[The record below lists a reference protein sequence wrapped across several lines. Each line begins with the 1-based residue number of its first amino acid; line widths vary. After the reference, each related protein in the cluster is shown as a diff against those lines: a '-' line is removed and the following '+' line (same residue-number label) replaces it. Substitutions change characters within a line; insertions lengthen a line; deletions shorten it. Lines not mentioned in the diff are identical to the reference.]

1 MADSGKRFSQ
11 ERDRVAH
18 DPVERVEEFVVGL
31 EFSELR
37 VRIVRGEGPGEL
49 DGNDSIADAVE
60 DLGGLAE
67 VGIAGKS
74 AGILEKAEVDSPE
87 LLRAIVI
94 DRRPPGL
101 PPAPNRLVAV
111 NSAPTGLEPEGGREQ
126 DKPVDFR
133 VGGGVESGQI
143 AAHRGP
149 DQAAGSAV
157 QRVFDDSQL

>member
-18 DPVERVEEFVVGL
+18 DSVERVEEFVVGI
-31 EFSELR
+31 EFSQLR

-49 DGNDSIADAVE
+49 DGNDSIVDAVD
-60 DLGGLAE
+60 DLGGMAE

-101 PPAPNRLVAV
+101 PTALNRQVAV
-111 NSAPTGLEPEGGREQ
+111 KREPTSQEPGGGR
-126 DKPVDFR
+126 
-133 VGGGVESGQI
+133 
-143 AAHRGP
+143 
-149 DQAAGSAV
+149 
-157 QRVFDDSQL
+157 